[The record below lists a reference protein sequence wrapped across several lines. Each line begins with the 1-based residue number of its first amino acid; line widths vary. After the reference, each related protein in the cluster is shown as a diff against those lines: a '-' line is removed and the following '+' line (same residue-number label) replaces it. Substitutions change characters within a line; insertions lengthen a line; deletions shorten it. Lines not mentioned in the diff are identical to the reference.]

1 MVYIHILFME
11 TPKYQVSVSLSILF
25 CSDQALVEFE
35 SELFY
40 ALCWMFAEVRIHTY
54 QIHEMWNKDD
64 A

>member
-1 MVYIHILFME
+1 MCIYIYILYWYIMVYIYILFME

-40 ALCWMFAEVRIHTY
+40 ALCWDVC
-54 QIHEMWNKDD
+54 
-64 A
+64 